1 MERDAGSIEDVYA
14 PDAKKIIYP
23 SREDAMEAVKAGDA
37 DVAFVYYYTA
47 QEFVNNDSSGSV
59 RYSLVN
65 QPSFQYRIALAP
77 RINHALADKMRGTI
91 EFQSKQGV
99 GTTAIIKIPF
109 KLGPQ
114 DISSKTTNYD
124 NVSVEGMQVLVVDD
138 NELNVEIAKCM
149 LENNGMKV
157 TCAAD
162 GHEAVEL
169 FEKSEPG
176 YYGAIF
182 MDVMMPR
189 MDGLE
194 ATKTIRN
201 MKRSDAWN
209 VPIIAISANAFM
221 EDILNSKQ
229 AGMNAHL
236 AKPLDVNKLLEA
248 LKKCLAENSELKI
261 REDL

>member
-1 MERDAGSIEDVYA
+1 
-14 PDAKKIIYP
+14 
-23 SREDAMEAVKAGDA
+23 MEAVKAGDA

-77 RINHALADKMRGTI
+77 RINHALADKMGGTI

-138 NELNVEIAKCM
+138 NELNVEIAK
-149 LENNGMKV
+149 
-157 TCAAD
+157 
-162 GHEAVEL
+162 
-169 FEKSEPG
+169 
-176 YYGAIF
+176 
-182 MDVMMPR
+182 
-189 MDGLE
+189 
-194 ATKTIRN
+194 
-201 MKRSDAWN
+201 
-209 VPIIAISANAFM
+209 
-221 EDILNSKQ
+221 
-229 AGMNAHL
+229 
-236 AKPLDVNKLLEA
+236 
-248 LKKCLAENSELKI
+248 
-261 REDL
+261 

>member
-1 MERDAGSIEDVYA
+1 
-14 PDAKKIIYP
+14 
-23 SREDAMEAVKAGDA
+23 MEAVKAGDA

-77 RINHALADKMRGTI
+77 RINHALADKMGGTI

-149 LENNGMKV
+149 LENSGMKV

-162 GHEAVEL
+162 GQEAIEL
-169 FEKSEPG
+169 FEK
-176 YYGAIF
+176 
-182 MDVMMPR
+182 
-189 MDGLE
+189 
-194 ATKTIRN
+194 
-201 MKRSDAWN
+201 
-209 VPIIAISANAFM
+209 
-221 EDILNSKQ
+221 
-229 AGMNAHL
+229 
-236 AKPLDVNKLLEA
+236 
-248 LKKCLAENSELKI
+248 
-261 REDL
+261 